1 MPRKSASKKQRGGP
15 KNNRTKIRSK
25 NQKNKSTNQKKIYS
39 QKKRVNNRRNR
50 KSKKVGGGNNNK
62 SGFKTGQGIYNE
74 AFKDKLKTLL
84 KERRIAVT
92 LNGDEAIMSKQPQE
106 VPYVYRKAHNNI
118 MTLNNFHN
126 QTKYNTKT
134 MKLWHNNL
142 KYPGVKPRQMSPKQ
156 YKRLLEKKRII
167 KENEE
172 AELAAKVQAELD
184 TRSPRITIASPN
196 NSNSNS
202 SNEGWETDSNS
213 DLD

>member
-25 NQKNKSTNQKKIYS
+25 NQKIKSTNQKKIYS
-39 QKKRVNNRRNR
+39 QRKKVNNRRNR

-84 KERRIAVT
+84 KERGIAVT
-92 LNGDEAIMSKQPQE
+92 LYGDEAIMSKQPQE
-106 VPYVYRKAHNNI
+106 VPYVYRKEHKNI
-118 MTLNNFHN
+118 MTLNNFN
-126 QTKYNTKT
+126 SQTKYNNKT
-134 MKLWHNNL
+134 MNLWHNKLN
-142 KYPGVKPRQMSPKQ
+142 YPGVIPRQMSPKQ
-156 YKRLLEKKRII
+156 YKRLLEKRRKI
-167 KENEE
+167 KAAEA

-196 NSNSNS
+196 NYNSSNS
-202 SNEGWETDSNS
+202 SSNNDDWETDPN
-213 DLD
+213 